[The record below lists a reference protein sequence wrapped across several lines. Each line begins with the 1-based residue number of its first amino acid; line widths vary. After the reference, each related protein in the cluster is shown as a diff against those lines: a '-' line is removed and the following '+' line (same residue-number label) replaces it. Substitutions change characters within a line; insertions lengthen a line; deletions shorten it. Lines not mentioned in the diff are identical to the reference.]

1 MHQPRRWQRRRKG
14 KANMETLVS
23 IVILTKNS
31 FGVVQ
36 RLVTAIQDQE
46 FQHPYELIFMDNQ
59 SSDDTVAYLQS
70 IPHLRKRIIPVA
82 EGRFSHSGT
91 RMQAAREAQGKIV
104 VFFTD
109 DIVPIGRD
117 FLKRLTAPVL
127 SGQSAAAYGVW
138 QINPQWHDPVDAYLH
153 NNWFQDHD
161 DFVEPIP
168 AYCWEKFPPELR
180 RRLSNFDNCSSCL
193 DRETLLRLQF
203 PPVPYG
209 EDMLF
214 ARKMILNGLR
224 VALVKEAKFFHWHK
238 VKASYMF
245 RRMCIDSHLSVQEF
259 NIYYVS
265 RLRGVIKAIVLRVVH
280 RTFIAF
286 FKIRMPL
293 SKKIYWSW
301 YNARILSADFFG
313 KFAGILTAEAAA
325 KGLSPLKKKLFKKK
339 TRILAEIDQKS
350 ILRY

>member
-1 MHQPRRWQRRRKG
+1 MRRAHRWPLRPKG
-14 KANMETLVS
+14 KNDMEDLVS
-23 IVILTKNS
+23 IVILTRNS

-36 RLVTAIQDQE
+36 RLVAAIQDQE
-46 FQHPYELIFMDNQ
+46 FKNPFELIFMDNH
-59 SSDDTVAYLQS
+59 SSDGTVGYLQS
-70 IPHLRKRIIPVA
+70 IPHFRKRIIPVP
-82 EGRFSHSGT
+82 EGEFSHSGT
-91 RMQAAREAQGKIV
+91 RMQAAREAQGKVV

-109 DIVPIGRD
+109 DVLPVGRD
-117 FLKRLTAPVL
+117 FLAKLTAPVL
-127 SGQSAAAYGVW
+127 TGQSAAAYGVW

-153 NNWFQDHD
+153 NDWYQDFD

-168 AYCWEKFPPELR
+168 AYCWGKFPPQLR

-203 PPVPYG
+203 PAVPYG

-214 ARKMILNGLR
+214 ARRMILNGLR

-238 VKASYMF
+238 VKPGYMF

-259 NIYYVS
+259 DIYYVS
-265 RLRGVIKAIVLRVVH
+265 RLRGVIKAIALRVLQ

-313 KFAGILTAEAAA
+313 KFAGILTAEMAA
-325 KGLSPLKKKLFKKK
+325 KGFSPLKRKLFRAKN
-339 TRILAEIDQKS
+339 RIIEEINQKS

>member
-1 MHQPRRWQRRRKG
+1 
-14 KANMETLVS
+14 METLVS
-23 IVILTKNS
+23 IVILTRNS

-46 FQHPYELIFMDNQ
+46 FQHPVELIFMDNH
-59 SSDDTVAYLQS
+59 STDGTVAYLQS
-70 IPHLRKRIIPVA
+70 IPHLRKRIIPVP
-82 EGRFSHSGT
+82 EGEFSHSGT

-109 DIVPIGRD
+109 DVVPIGRD
-117 FLKRLTAPVL
+117 FLAKLTAPVL
-127 SGQSAAAYGVW
+127 TGQAVAACGVW
-138 QINPQWHDPVDAYLH
+138 QIHPQWHDPVDAYLH
-153 NNWFQDHD
+153 NDWYRNHD

-168 AYCWEKFPPELR
+168 AYCWEKFPPQLR

-214 ARKMILNGLR
+214 ARKLILNGQR

-238 VKASYMF
+238 VKPSYMF

-265 RLRGVIKAIVLRVVH
+265 RLRGVIKAIILRVLQ

-286 FKIRMPL
+286 FRIRMPL
-293 SKKIYWSW
+293 GKKFYWSW
-301 YNARILSADFFG
+301 YNARLLSADFFG
-313 KFAGILTAEAAA
+313 KFAGILTAEMAG
-325 KGLSPLKKKLFKKK
+325 KGFSPLKKKLFAMK
-339 TRILAEIDQKS
+339 TRIIAEIEQKS

>member
-1 MHQPRRWQRRRKG
+1 
-14 KANMETLVS
+14 METLVS
-23 IVILTKNS
+23 IVILTRNS
-31 FGVVQ
+31 SGVVQ
-36 RLVTAIQDQE
+36 RLVTAIQDQD
-46 FQHPYELIFMDNQ
+46 FQHPYELIFMDNH
-59 SSDDTVAYLQS
+59 SSDGTLEYLQS
-70 IPHLRKRIIPVA
+70 IPFLRKRIIPVP
-82 EGRFSHSGT
+82 EGKFSHSGT

-109 DIVPIGRD
+109 DVIPIGRD
-117 FLKRLTAPVL
+117 FLAKLTAPVL
-127 SGQSAAAYGVW
+127 DGQAAATYGVW

-153 NNWFQDHD
+153 NNWYQGFD

-193 DRETLLRLQF
+193 DLATLLLLEF

-214 ARKMILNGLR
+214 ARKLILNGLR
-224 VALVKEAKFFHWHK
+224 VAQVKAAKFYHWHK
-238 VKASYMF
+238 VRPSYMF
-245 RRMCIDSHLSVQEF
+245 RRMCIDSHLSAQEF
-259 NIYYVS
+259 NIYYVT
-265 RLRGVIKAIVLRVVH
+265 RLRGVIKAIVTRVLQ

-293 SKKIYWSW
+293 GKKFYWSW
-301 YNARILSADFFG
+301 YNARTLSADFFG
-313 KFAGILTAEAAA
+313 KFAGILTAETAA
-325 KGLSPLKKKLFKKK
+325 KGFSPLKKKLFSMK
-339 TRILAEIDQKS
+339 TRIVEEINQNS